1 MKDKSTKLEEYMKK
15 PYKMVIERDNQGLFT
30 LYYPDLPGCITTGT
44 TLEAVLENAT
54 DAKREWFKA
63 CIEEGLI

>member
-1 MKDKSTKLEEYMKK
+1 MKDNSTKLEEYMKK
-15 PYKMVIERDNQGLFT
+15 PLVIERDSQGFFT
-30 LYYPDLPGCITTGT
+30 LFFPDLPCCITIGT

-63 CIEEGLI
+63 CIEEGLL